1 MSSSPTIPASHSQ
14 ASLSPSNSMSHQ
26 EDVSLQTLVSHLLAS
41 KRSLSSI
48 NTVWRANE
56 IVTSARAA
64 LEESVVLSARTGFL
78 RNGIFGQVKILKRVR
93 NGVENNVIRTLD
105 AANARLESTM
115 DVLRSTMVE
124 AAFRPTGEEPRSL
137 LDFVDEQG
145 VETMRDALKES
156 IRETKEAQTD
166 FDTSILSFD
175 DDLRA
180 LKIAMTS
187 TPQSASQSLST
198 HSSPIPTHLHT
209 LESHAQE
216 MASLLDSLVSH
227 FDLCVNAIRHTEGGY
242 AAVRKAASSQPP
254 GSEPV
259 SVSGVINTESAPDE
273 PISSDERRQM
283 LDVLEHDASQVE
295 DVVEELREFLAEME
309 GKHEAILEHVA
320 SLTTAYNNTTNAYHI
335 LEGVGAR
342 LSGYIIASQE
352 FRLRWDE
359 TKAQIQDQLSELESM
374 RLFYENY
381 FSSYDSLI
389 LEVYRRKEC
398 EEKVKG
404 IVDRAM
410 EQMGRLYEAD
420 MKEREGFRL
429 DVGDFLPVD
438 LYPGV
443 NKPAPVWEFVLR
455 NGDGVVEG
463 SVPALERGAIE
474 AAGKREKDRQKNER

>member
-1 MSSSPTIPASHSQ
+1 
-14 ASLSPSNSMSHQ
+14 
-26 EDVSLQTLVSHLLAS
+26 
-41 KRSLSSI
+41 
-48 NTVWRANE
+48 
-56 IVTSARAA
+56 
-64 LEESVVLSARTGFL
+64 
-78 RNGIFGQVKILKRVR
+78 
-93 NGVENNVIRTLD
+93 
-105 AANARLESTM
+105 
-115 DVLRSTMVE
+115 
-124 AAFRPTGEEPRSL
+124 
-137 LDFVDEQG
+137 
-145 VETMRDALKES
+145 
-156 IRETKEAQTD
+156 
-166 FDTSILSFD
+166 
-175 DDLRA
+175 
-180 LKIAMTS
+180 
-187 TPQSASQSLST
+187 
-198 HSSPIPTHLHT
+198 
-209 LESHAQE
+209 
-216 MASLLDSLVSH
+216 MASLLDSLVRH

-254 GSEPV
+254 GSDPV

-309 GKHEAILEHVA
+309 GKHDAILEQVA
-320 SLTTAYNNTTNAYHI
+320 SLTTAYNDITNAYHI

-342 LSGYIIASQE
+342 LTGYIIASQE

-438 LYPGV
+438 LYPSV

-455 NGDGVVEG
+455 DDGVGES
-463 SVPALERGAIE
+463 SVPELERGAIE
-474 AAGKREKDRQKNER
+474 AAGKREKDRQRNER